1 MSNQIIVPSL
11 GESVTE
17 ATVSKWLKQV
27 GEKVDSDEPLVELE
41 TDKVNVE
48 VPSPLAGTLS
58 SINVKEGDTVEVG
71 ALLGEVGEVNEGKP
85 AFEKTNKTTLVEEN
99 QQSYTPPKKIKKRKI
114 KDNKEEVLTLVKDV
128 KEENA
133 KETLMLDTL
142 AEEDSN
148 QAKEEK
154 YIPPK
159 TRKNLSPAVRKM
171 VEENNID
178 LSNVEGTG
186 KSGRISKGDLINL
199 MGNIPQASKRKITHG
214 PEERVK
220 MTRLR
225 ATIAKRLKEAQDNAA
240 MLTTFNE
247 VDMSGI
253 TQMRQDYQED
263 FKKKYSVKLG
273 FMSFFVK
280 ASVVALK
287 NFPAVNAE
295 IEGDHITYKNYYNIS
310 IAIGTDRGLVVPVLK
325 KADELSF
332 ADIERNIFSL
342 SEKAKLGKI
351 TINDLQG
358 GTFTIS
364 NGGIY
369 GSMLSTPI
377 LNPPQTG
384 ILGMHNIV
392 ERPVVKNGDIVS
404 RPIMYLA
411 LSYDHRIIDGKEAV
425 SFLKTIKECLEE
437 PRRLFLDL

>member
-99 QQSYTPPKKIKKRKI
+99 QQSYTSPKKIKKRKI

-159 TRKNLSPAVRKM
+159 TRKNLSPR
-171 VEENNID
+171 
-178 LSNVEGTG
+178 
-186 KSGRISKGDLINL
+186 
-199 MGNIPQASKRKITHG
+199 
-214 PEERVK
+214 
-220 MTRLR
+220 
-225 ATIAKRLKEAQDNAA
+225 
-240 MLTTFNE
+240 
-247 VDMSGI
+247 
-253 TQMRQDYQED
+253 
-263 FKKKYSVKLG
+263 
-273 FMSFFVK
+273 
-280 ASVVALK
+280 
-287 NFPAVNAE
+287 
-295 IEGDHITYKNYYNIS
+295 
-310 IAIGTDRGLVVPVLK
+310 
-325 KADELSF
+325 
-332 ADIERNIFSL
+332 
-342 SEKAKLGKI
+342 
-351 TINDLQG
+351 
-358 GTFTIS
+358 
-364 NGGIY
+364 
-369 GSMLSTPI
+369 
-377 LNPPQTG
+377 
-384 ILGMHNIV
+384 
-392 ERPVVKNGDIVS
+392 
-404 RPIMYLA
+404 
-411 LSYDHRIIDGKEAV
+411 
-425 SFLKTIKECLEE
+425 
-437 PRRLFLDL
+437 